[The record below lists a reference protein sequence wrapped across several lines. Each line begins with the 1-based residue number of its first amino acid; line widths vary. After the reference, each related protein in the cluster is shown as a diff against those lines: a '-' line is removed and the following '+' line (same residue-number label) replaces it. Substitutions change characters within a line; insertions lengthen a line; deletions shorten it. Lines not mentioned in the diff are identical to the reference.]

1 MPVAGAL
8 AVIAHA
14 LSEVSDGLTIVAEA
28 PEGIIDDA
36 LEHWIGAEEAKEFNE
51 LRKKGCAEVNRALGL
66 LEGARS
72 PFEKLASFFGGGTA
86 APLPDADKAFER
98 RLLEYLDIKISDEYL
113 ERLFGEFGAA
123 DTFGDEQRDR
133 AFSALRRLSD
143 ALCDP
148 YSIVDR
154 RTNAREYVR
163 ELAGACKDGAV
174 LVADVAAPMLVP
186 DITLTIAVT
195 SIRSICSSG
204 NSLMRRFEGWRKRL
218 QADRDR
224 RTAEH
229 IQRLHSRTR
238 NQARKFS
245 LKSDRGDGPRE

>member
-14 LSEVSDGLTIVAEA
+14 LSEVSDGLTIVADA
-28 PEGIIDDA
+28 PEGIIDHA
-36 LEHWIGAEEAKEFNE
+36 LEHWSDAEEAKEFNE
-51 LRKKGCAEVNRALGL
+51 LRKKGCAEVNRALNL

-86 APLPDADKAFER
+86 TPLPDADKAFER

-148 YSIVDR
+148 YSLVDR
-154 RTNAREYVR
+154 RTNAREYVK

-186 DITLTIAVT
+186 DITLTVAVT

-204 NSLMRRFEGWRKRL
+204 NSLMRRFKGWREQL
-218 QADRDR
+218 QADRNR
-224 RTAEH
+224 RTVEDIERMRDRYRDRAK
-229 IQRLHSRTR
+229 
-238 NQARKFS
+238 KF
-245 LKSDRGDGPRE
+245 RM